1 MHTDACALVYIL
13 LFIYRLTALQQPP
26 SCQFHK
32 FSPVVFCSSKHE
44 GLSDKDCEGAQKS
57 KKNEEAIKK
66 LNLLLKSMA
75 EVR

>member
-1 MHTDACALVYIL
+1 L
-13 LFIYRLTALQQPP
+13 
-26 SCQFHK
+26 
-32 FSPVVFCSSKHE
+32 SPTLFCSPKHE
-44 GLSDKDCEGAQKS
+44 GSSDEGSEGTLKP